1 MPTGQE
7 SAGVRGREP
16 QAPIHADQG
25 QGELFRS
32 YLRSRPA
39 FWGLFTGVSA
49 AFLYG
54 AWKGDPLIMAAGP
67 AAVVLGVAG
76 IAWFLA
82 DRAAAHRF
90 YTDFARSVG
99 LAYVSPAELPT
110 LTPLLGA
117 GDRRR
122 VEHWMHGRL
131 PGELSGGVGHLVW
144 ERIKRDSDGDDEVG
158 ERNRFT
164 VCVVDLEASMGLFRG
179 VFLRPRRDLIAP
191 RSDWLKRTR
200 ARGAEV
206 ESTAFTQ
213 RYELLLADDQ
223 DEVVLRRLLS
233 PTLVGWLAN
242 HPLTPGLEL
251 KAGTLV
257 VFVQRPIEDA
267 GNLTYLIDATRH
279 LASRVLAE
287 VEEDRLRAA

>member
-1 MPTGQE
+1 M
-7 SAGVRGREP
+7 
-16 QAPIHADQG
+16 HADDG

-32 YLRSRPA
+32 YLRSRAA
-39 FWGLFTGVSA
+39 FWGLLIGVSA

-54 AWKGDPLIMAAGP
+54 AWKSDPLIMAAGP

-76 IAWFLA
+76 IAWFVA
-82 DRAAAHRF
+82 DRTAAHRF
-90 YTDFARSVG
+90 YSGFARSVG
-99 LAYVSPAELPT
+99 LTYTTPASLQT

-144 ERIKRDSDGDDEVG
+144 ERIERDSEGDEQVR

-164 VCVVDLEASMGLFRG
+164 ICVADLEPSMVLFKG

-191 RSDWLKRTR
+191 RADWLKRTR
-200 ARGAEV
+200 KRAVEV
-206 ESTAFTQ
+206 ESSAFTQ

-223 DEVVLRRLLS
+223 DEVALRRLLS
-233 PTLVGWLAN
+233 PTLVSWLAN
-242 HPLTPGLEL
+242 HPLTPGFEL

-257 VFVQRPIEDA
+257 VFVPRPIEDA

-279 LASRVLAE
+279 IASRVLGE

>member
-1 MPTGQE
+1 MN
-7 SAGVRGREP
+7 
-16 QAPIHADQG
+16 ADHG

-32 YLRSRPA
+32 NLRSRPA
-39 FWGLFTGVSA
+39 FWGLLVGASA

-67 AAVVLGVAG
+67 AGVALGVVG

-82 DRAAAHRF
+82 DQAAAHRF
-90 YTDFARSVG
+90 YTGFARSVG
-99 LAYVSPAELPT
+99 LTYTSPTELQT

-144 ERIKRDSDGDDEVG
+144 ERIKRDSEGDEEVR

-164 VCVVDLEASMGLFRG
+164 ICVVDLAPSMALFKG

-191 RSDWLKRTR
+191 QHDWLKRTASR
-200 ARGAEV
+200 AVEV
-206 ESTAFTQ
+206 ESSAFTQ
-213 RYELLLADDQ
+213 RFELRLADDQ
-223 DEVVLRRLLS
+223 DEVKLRRLLS
-233 PTLVGWLAN
+233 PTLVSWLAN
-242 HPLTPGLEL
+242 HPLTPGFEL

-257 VFVQRPIEDA
+257 AFVPRPVEDA